1 MLQLDARVANPL
13 IFALPT
19 LPLSLSQFHSLPWLF
34 TVGFDAI
41 FDVVVVVI
49 GVVVVGRLVR
59 Q

>member
-19 LPLSLSQFHSLPWLF
+19 LTLSQFHSLPWLF

-41 FDVVVVVI
+41 FDVVVVI
-49 GVVVVGRLVR
+49 RVVVVGRLVR